1 MKPARFLGLTL
12 MLAAA
17 SAFAEGSTTTAS
29 GDMVTRTWHDT
40 QGRTV
45 QATFRGIEGENV
57 LLQTPNGAVSAV
69 PLSRLTPEDQKFARS
84 IKLPEAAPAPA
95 APEAAAPA
103 TNTVLRTWHEKS
115 GGTVQ
120 ATFRGIEDDYVY
132 LQTANGVVAPVALE
146 RLTDED
152 QQVAKTLKPEGLG
165 IPSDPYLPAFAQ
177 KIDEIVN
184 MGLKAHGEK
193 PNALASDEQFSR
205 RVYLDLVGRIPTR
218 EETMEFLADTSSSK
232 RAKLIDKLVTSD
244 GFTSRMFNYFADMLR
259 MTDDAQ
265 KAKFFTY
272 EEWFKAQ
279 LKMNR
284 PWDQIVFEMMT
295 ADGKLL
301 DNGATGYLLRDKGM
315 RLDNL
320 SLTLSTFLGANVA
333 CAQCHDHPF
342 AAWTQRDFYQMAAFF
357 GSTETYEK
365 GKGKGGGKKG
375 AAGDMKEVMASLSQ
389 AEQKKLR
396 RLTQVNALNV
406 HETGHN
412 DVKLP
417 DDYRYHDGK
426 PGDMINPSLVKWS
439 PTTDVQKFDMQ
450 GNASQLVMFQRKRDE
465 LYAKAEAAI
474 GGPKKKGS
482 SVSSSSS
489 SAGMESPRL
498 VFAKWMTSPDNPRFA
513 MTIANRMW
521 KLMFGVG
528 VKEPIND
535 LDDPNDSNNPVL
547 LGHLANE
554 MVRLKFDLRAFL
566 RLLCNTQTYQREAIT
581 KQITPGEPY
590 YFPGPILRRMTAE
603 QAWDSCVTLAVG
615 EKVDGY
621 KLHRAANYVAAND
634 LKPGMS
640 ADQIR
645 ALLDNKGG
653 GKGGPGKGKGKGK
666 NAKLAVADG
675 DEDDVEHNRPEVL
688 QGLVLARA
696 SELPQPEKDQHF
708 LRMFGQSDRQ
718 IADSDADEGSIP
730 QVLMLM
736 NGEAQNVLRNPK
748 SRVLATAMG
757 QKSPEEQVTSLYLSF
772 FGRHPLAKELS
783 EGASALKSGM
793 SVSDLTWVLF
803 NSREFVFV
811 Q

>member
-1 MKPARFLGLTL
+1 MKSARFLGLTL

-17 SAFAEGSTTTAS
+17 SAYAAGSTPTAS
-29 GDMVTRTWHDT
+29 GDMTTRVWHDI

-57 LLQTPNGAVSAV
+57 LLQTANGAVSAV
-69 PLSRLTPEDQKFARS
+69 PLSRLSAEDQKFARS
-84 IKLPEAAPAPA
+84 IKLPEAAPASTNPAPA
-95 APEAAAPA
+95 AAETDAPKV
-103 TNTVLRTWHEKS
+103 TGVLRTWHVKE
-115 GGTVQ
+115 GGSVQ
-120 ATFRGIEDDYVY
+120 ATFRGVENDYIY

-152 QQVAKTLKPEGLG
+152 QEIAKTLKPEGLG

-177 KIDEIVN
+177 KIDDIVE
-184 MGLKAHGEK
+184 MGLKAHNEK
-193 PNALASDEQFSR
+193 PNALASDEQFVR

-232 RAKLIDKLVTSD
+232 RAKVIDKLVNSD

-259 MTDDAQ
+259 MSDDAQ

-272 EEWFKAQ
+272 EEWFKTQ

-284 PWDQIVFEMMT
+284 PWNEIVFDMMT
-295 ADGKLL
+295 ANGKLL
-301 DNGATGYLLRDKGM
+301 DNGAAGYLLRDKGM

-342 AAWTQRDFYQMAAFF
+342 ADWTQRQFYQMAAFF
-357 GSTETYEK
+357 GTTETYDKGGKGK
-365 GKGKGGGKKG
+365 GKGKGGGG
-375 AAGDMKEVMASLSQ
+375 NEIMKEAGKLSQ
-389 AEQKKLR
+389 QDQRKLR
-396 RLTQVNALNV
+396 RLVQVNALDV

-412 DVKLP
+412 EVALP
-417 DDYRYHDGK
+417 DDYRYKDGHA
-426 PGDMINPSLVKWS
+426 GDIINPQLIKWS
-439 PTTDVQKFDMQ
+439 PTTDVQKFDVQ
-450 GNASQLVMFQRKRDE
+450 SNPTQLILFQRKRDD
-465 LYAKAEAAI
+465 LYAKTEAAVA
-474 GGPKKKGS
+474 PKKG
-482 SVSSSSS
+482 
-489 SAGMESPRL
+489 AENPREA
-498 VFAKWMTSPDNPRFA
+498 FAKWMTSPDNPRFA

-535 LDDPNDSNNPVL
+535 LDNPNDANNPVL

-554 MVRLKFDLRAFL
+554 MVRVKFDLRAFL

-581 KQITPGEPY
+581 KMVTPGEPY
-590 YFPGPILRRMTAE
+590 YFPGPILRRMSSE
-603 QAWDSCVTLAVG
+603 QAWDSCVTLAIG

-621 KLHRAANYVAAND
+621 KLHRAANYVEAME

-640 ADQIR
+640 GAEILAKLEMSGR
-645 ALLDNKGG
+645 GG
-653 GKGGPGKGKGKGK
+653 GNGKGKGNGK
-666 NAKLAVADG
+666 NANMKKLPDSTG
-675 DEDDVEHNRPEVL
+675 DEDDVDHKRPEVL
-688 QGLVLARA
+688 MGLVLARA
-696 SELPQPEKDQHF
+696 SELPQPDKDQHF

-718 IADSDADEGSIP
+718 IADSGADEGSIP

-736 NGEAQNVLRNPK
+736 NGEAQNVLRSPK
-748 SRVLATAMG
+748 SRVLATAID
-757 QKSPEEQVTSLYLSF
+757 QKSPSDQVTSLYLSF
-772 FGRHPLAKELS
+772 FSRHPTATELKDGS
-783 EGASALKSGM
+783 EALKSGM

-803 NSREFVFV
+803 NTREFVFV